1 MYRRIDIFET
11 ASREGKRSVNL
22 LTESRSHYPFISFSG
37 CLKKT
42 FYIAKINIK
51 NQASRLMV
59 VDTFLRI
66 SLFDKY

>member
-22 LTESRSHYPFISFSG
+22 LTESRSHYPFIAFSG

-42 FYIAKINIK
+42 FYIAKIDKK

-59 VDTFLRI
+59 VDTF
-66 SLFDKY
+66 FKD

>member
-1 MYRRIDIFET
+1 MYRRIDIIET

-37 CLKKT
+37 CHEKT
-42 FYIAKINIK
+42 FYIAKINK
-51 NQASRLMV
+51 RNQASRLMV
-59 VDTFLRI
+59 VDTLRI

>member
-1 MYRRIDIFET
+1 MYRRIGIFET

-22 LTESRSHYPFISFSG
+22 LTESRSPFIAFSG

-42 FYIAKINIK
+42 FYIAKINKK

-59 VDTFLRI
+59 VDTF
-66 SLFDKY
+66 FKD